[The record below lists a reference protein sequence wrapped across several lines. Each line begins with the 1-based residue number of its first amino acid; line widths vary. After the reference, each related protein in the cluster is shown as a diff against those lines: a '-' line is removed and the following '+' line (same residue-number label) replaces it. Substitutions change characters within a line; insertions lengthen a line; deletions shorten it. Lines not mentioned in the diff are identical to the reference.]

1 MSDGAIRGFIDE
13 AALVLSPL
21 LDVESPDDV
30 VRLLAKLGWTVASV
44 PAPIA
49 DLTTAG
55 ADLLAALDGGDDATT
70 TEELLAAIAK
80 IVDAIEAIRAR
91 PDNAFPGTVDVA
103 SFKATIGAT
112 CSTCVVEYLLRY
124 RVRIGRVLKVV
135 GIVQVVNAPG
145 VGRRQL
151 RATARRLEPDRH
163 AAHRSLRGVRES
175 YDWTTGTPRSGN
187 WSARAA
193 CSKASAA
200 VDHVRPRARPGVP
213 QRGARRRC
221 YRKPASASS
230 SIRGSALGAAWPDST
245 SSFARRPPREAPRS
259 RCCLSSTLRR
269 PPRSST
275 TTPCRSR
282 SSPMPTLRRASR

>member
-103 SFKATIGAT
+103 SFKATIGRD
-112 CSTCVVEYLLRY
+112 LLDNHQRP
-124 RVRIGRVLKVV
+124 VAAVV
-135 GIVQVVNAPG
+135 GFGVFAGLVYLIQNAFPLG
-145 VGRRQL
+145 Q
-151 RATARRLEPDRH
+151 AQHFQTFQA
-163 AAHRSLRGVRES
+163 
-175 YDWTTGTPRSGN
+175 TTGIIGNAIFRSYVLPFEAISFLLLAALIGAIVLARKDETP
-187 WSARAA
+187 
-193 CSKASAA
+193 
-200 VDHVRPRARPGVP
+200 
-213 QRGARRRC
+213 
-221 YRKPASASS
+221 
-230 SIRGSALGAAWPDST
+230 
-245 SSFARRPPREAPRS
+245 
-259 RCCLSSTLRR
+259 
-269 PPRSST
+269 
-275 TTPCRSR
+275 
-282 SSPMPTLRRASR
+282 